1 MIKQLNLLYR
11 KLMFYFSKKD
21 IDAIIKYD
29 PLDIL
34 QEREINDYEWQY
46 WLYRNSQSIWTRR

>member
-1 MIKQLNLLYR
+1 MKQLNLLYR

-21 IDAIIKYD
+21 IDAILKYD

-34 QEREINDYEWQY
+34 QEREKHNESD
-46 WLYRNSQSIWTRR
+46 

>member
-21 IDAIIKYD
+21 IDAILKYD
-29 PLDIL
+29 PLNIL
-34 QEREINDYEWQY
+34 QENEVNND
-46 WLYRNSQSIWTRR
+46 

>member
-1 MIKQLNLLYR
+1 MFYYLKLQLR
-11 KLMFYFSKKD
+11 KILFYFSKKD

-34 QEREINDYEWQY
+34 KEIELNNND
-46 WLYRNSQSIWTRR
+46 

>member
-1 MIKQLNLLYR
+1 MFYYLKLQLR
-11 KLMFYFSKKD
+11 KILFYFSKQD

-34 QEREINDYEWQY
+34 KERN
-46 WLYRNSQSIWTRR
+46 NKNV

>member
-1 MIKQLNLLYR
+1 MKQLNLLYR

-21 IDAIIKYD
+21 IEAILKYD

-34 QEREINDYEWQY
+34 QESEGK
-46 WLYRNSQSIWTRR
+46 

>member
-1 MIKQLNLLYR
+1 MKQLNLLYR

-21 IDAIIKYD
+21 IDAILKYD

-34 QEREINDYEWQY
+34 QERELNNNE
-46 WLYRNSQSIWTRR
+46 

>member
-34 QEREINDYEWQY
+34 QEREVNNGKIYFRHSNPK
-46 WLYRNSQSIWTRR
+46 

>member
-1 MIKQLNLLYR
+1 MFYYLKLQLR
-11 KLMFYFSKKD
+11 KILFYFSKKD

-34 QEREINDYEWQY
+34 KERNNKND
-46 WLYRNSQSIWTRR
+46 